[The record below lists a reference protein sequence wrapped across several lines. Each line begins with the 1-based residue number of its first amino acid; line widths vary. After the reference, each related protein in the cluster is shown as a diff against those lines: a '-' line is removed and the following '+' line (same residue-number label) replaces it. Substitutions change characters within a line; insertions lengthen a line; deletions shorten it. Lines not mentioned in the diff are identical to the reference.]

1 MVPGSSRSTR
11 GDARRSTSLAL
22 LLAGTA
28 LFAPASLSAQTATT
42 PATNPSTTYGTGAAP
57 GATAATTATPQAIAD
72 PQTTGAVSGDDLPP
86 AQNEDYVR
94 LNQREPTI
102 DGLRLRTYNPEY
114 DRVPGVRI
122 GTFTLRPSISESIN
136 HEWRDDSGVKTNRGY
151 IETGIRGTLTSDWSR
166 HQLTVTGEGVL
177 QNNISGEGEEEPRA
191 NVDAELRLDLW
202 EETIARLRAGYSFY
216 REDADDPNAISNA
229 KTQSA
234 VNTYRLGAAI
244 ERDFGLIRGSVGID
258 FDRKTYGDVEL
269 ENGTNL
275 SVKYRNR
282 NTGMLTARVGYEL
295 SPALIPFL
303 EASVGKSLYDLREDP
318 LGFERSYQTYG
329 GRGGVEVDLGEKFY
343 GELGL
348 GYETYNFE
356 DDRLGELSGLS
367 VDGSLNW
374 SPQRGTDVLFA
385 VSTDLNPSTTPGVAG
400 SIDYNFTNIITHQ
413 MRSDLVARLTNSLTL
428 RNYPSD
434 ATSSDETT
442 WRTGA
447 GLTYD
452 LNRYLALTGD
462 VSYELT
468 TRDQGDDSDITR
480 VGVGLTLRR

>member
-1 MVPGSSRSTR
+1 MVPGSSRSTK
-11 GDARRSTSLAL
+11 GDARRSASLAL

-28 LFAPASLSAQTATT
+28 LFAPASLSAQTAT
-42 PATNPSTTYGTGAAP
+42 P
-57 GATAATTATPQAIAD
+57 AATTNAVGTSTAAVPAATPAITD
-72 PQTTGAVSGDDLPP
+72 PQTTGAVSADDLTP
-86 AQNEDYVR
+86 ASNEDFVR
-94 LNQREPTI
+94 QNQREPTI
-102 DGLRLRTYNPEY
+102 DGLRLRTYNPSTI
-114 DRVPGVRI
+114 VR
-122 GTFTLRPSISESIN
+122 RASASARSRCARASASIN
-136 HEWRDDSGVKTNRGY
+136 HEWRKDGDTKTNRGY
-151 IETGIRGTLTSDWSR
+151 LETGFRGTLTSDWSR
-166 HQLTVTGEGVL
+166 HQLTVTGEGIL

-191 NVDAELRLDLW
+191 DVDAELRLDLW
-202 EETIARLRAGYSFY
+202 DETIARLRAGYSFY

-234 VNTYRLGAAI
+234 VNNYRLGAAI

-258 FDRKTYGDVEL
+258 FDRQTYGDVEL

-282 NTGMLTARVGYEL
+282 NTGILTGRVGYEL

-318 LGFERSYQTYG
+318 LGFERSYQTYAA
-329 GRGGVEVDLGEKFY
+329 RGGVEVDLGEKLY

-367 VDGSLNW
+367 VDGRINW

-385 VSTDLNPSTTPGVAG
+385 VSTDLNPSTTPGDAG
-400 SIDYNFTNIITHQ
+400 SIDYNLTNIITHQ

-434 ATSSDETT
+434 ASSSDETT

-452 LNRYLALTGD
+452 INRYLALTGD
-462 VSYELT
+462 VSYERT
-468 TRDQGDDSDITR
+468 TRDQGDTTDITR

>member
-1 MVPGSSRSTR
+1 MVPGSSRSIK
-11 GDARRSTSLAL
+11 GGARRSTSLAL

-28 LFAPASLSAQTATT
+28 MLAPASLNAQTATT
-42 PATNPSTTYGTGAAP
+42 APAATAPTTTTNGAGTAPSAVPAT
-57 GATAATTATPQAIAD
+57 TPAITD
-72 PQTTGAVSGDDLPP
+72 PQTTGTVNADDLTP
-86 AQNEDYVR
+86 ASNEDYLR
-94 LNQREPTI
+94 QNQREPTI
-102 DGLRLRTYNPEY
+102 DGLRLRAYDPEY
-114 DRVPGVRI
+114 DRAAGIRL
-122 GTFTLRPSISESIN
+122 GTFTLRPSVSETIN
-136 HEWRDDSGVKTNRGY
+136 HEWRKDGETKTNRGY
-151 IETGIRGTLTSDWSR
+151 LETGIRGTLTSDWSR

-202 EETIARLRAGYSFY
+202 DETIARLRAGYSFE

-229 KTQSA
+229 KEQSA
-234 VNTYRLGAAI
+234 VNIYRLGAAV

-258 FDRKTYGDVEL
+258 FDRRTYGDVEL

-282 NTGMLTARVGYEL
+282 NTGVLTARVGYEL

-318 LGFERSYQTYG
+318 LGFERSYQTYAA
-329 GRGGVEVDLGEKFY
+329 RGGIELDLGEKLY

-356 DDRLGELSGLS
+356 DDRLGELRGLS
-367 VDGSLNW
+367 VDGRLNW

-385 VSTDLNPSTTPGVAG
+385 VSTDLNPSTTPGDAG
-400 SIDYNFTNIITHQ
+400 SIDYNLTNIITHQ

-428 RNYPSD
+428 RNYPSN
-434 ATSSDETT
+434 ARSSDETT

-452 LNRYLALTGD
+452 INRYLALTGD
-462 VSYELT
+462 VSYERT
-468 TRDQGDDSDITR
+468 TRDQGDTTDITR

>member
-1 MVPGSSRSTR
+1 MVPGSSRSTK

-28 LFAPASLSAQTATT
+28 LFAPSSLRAQTATAPTTSYGVATT
-42 PATNPSTTYGTGAAP
+42 PATVP
-57 GATAATTATPQAIAD
+57 ATTPAIAD

-86 AQNEDYVR
+86 AQNEDFLR

-102 DGLRLRTYNPEY
+102 DGLRLRTDTEGY
-114 DRVPGVRI
+114 RTTPGVRI
-122 GTFTLRPSISESIN
+122 GTFTLRPSVSETIN
-136 HEWRDDSGVKTNRGY
+136 HEWRNDGDTKTNRGY
-151 IETGIRGTLTSDWSR
+151 LETGIRGTLTSDWSR
-166 HQLTVTGEGVL
+166 HQLTVTGEGIL

-191 NVDAELRLDLW
+191 DVDAELRLDLW
-202 EETIARLRAGYSFY
+202 DETIARLRAGYSFY

-258 FDRKTYGDVEL
+258 FDRQTYGDVEL
-269 ENGTNL
+269 ENGTTL
-275 SVKYRNR
+275 SEKDRNR
-282 NTGMLTARVGYEL
+282 NTGNLIARVGYEL

-303 EASVGKSLYDLREDP
+303 EASVGKSLYDLREDTS
-318 LGFERSYQTYG
+318 GFERSYQTYA
-329 GRGGVEVDLGEKFY
+329 GRGGIEVDLGEKLY

-348 GYETYNFE
+348 GYETYRFD
-356 DDRLGELSGLS
+356 DDRLEDVSGLS
-367 VDGSLNW
+367 VDGRLNW

-385 VSTDLNPSTTPGVAG
+385 VLTDLDPSTTAGVSG
-400 SIDYNFTNIITHQ
+400 SIDYTLTNIITHQ
-413 MRSDLVARLTNSLTL
+413 MRSDLVARLSNTL
-428 RNYPSD
+428 IIRKYPSD
-434 ATSSDETT
+434 SRSSDETT

-452 LNRYLALTGD
+452 INRYLALTGD
-462 VSYELT
+462 VSYERT
-468 TRDQGDDSDITR
+468 TPDVGDPTDITR
-480 VGVGLTLRR
+480 VGVGLVLRR

>member
-1 MVPGSSRSTR
+1 MVPGSSRSIK
-11 GDARRSTSLAL
+11 GGARRSTSLAL

-28 LFAPASLSAQTATT
+28 MLAPASLNAQTATT
-42 PATNPSTTYGTGAAP
+42 APATAPTTTTYGAGTAP
-57 GATAATTATPQAIAD
+57 SAVPAATPAITD
-72 PQTTGAVSGDDLPP
+72 PQTTGAVSADDLTP
-86 AQNEDYVR
+86 ASNEDYLR

-102 DGLRLRTYNPEY
+102 DGLRLRTDNPEY
-114 DRVPGVRI
+114 DRAPGIRI
-122 GTFTLRPSISESIN
+122 GTFTLRPSVSETIN
-136 HEWRDDSGVKTNRGY
+136 HEWRKDGDTKTSRGY
-151 IETGIRGTLTSDWSR
+151 LETGIRGTLTSDWSR

-202 EETIARLRAGYSFY
+202 DETIARLRAGYSFE

-229 KTQSA
+229 KNQSA
-234 VNTYRLGAAI
+234 VNTYRLGAAV

-258 FDRKTYGDVEL
+258 FDRRTYGDVEL

-282 NTGMLTARVGYEL
+282 NTGVLTARVGYEL

-318 LGFERSYQTYG
+318 LGFERSYQTYAA
-329 GRGGVEVDLGEKFY
+329 RGGIELDLGEKLY

-356 DDRLGELSGLS
+356 DERLGELRGLS
-367 VDGSLNW
+367 VDGRLNW

-385 VSTDLNPSTTPGVAG
+385 VSTDLNPSTTPGDAG
-400 SIDYNFTNIITHQ
+400 SIDYNLTNIITHQ

-428 RNYPSD
+428 RNYPSN
-434 ATSSDETT
+434 ARSSDETT

-452 LNRYLALTGD
+452 INRYLALTGD
-462 VSYELT
+462 VSYERT
-468 TRDQGDDSDITR
+468 TRDQGDTTDITR